1 MRPGGRFRESQSRWY
16 TQPVCKPAIDK
27 LTLISVRTFQ
37 CATPEALHPLCTFQ
51 AATSKALNS
60 VQYGLLVETRHLTY
74 VLTEAPFL
82 QVLPRR
88 LR

>member
-1 MRPGGRFRESQSRWY
+1 MRPGGRFREFQSRWY

-37 CATPEALHPLCTFQ
+37 YATPKALCTFQ

-60 VQYGLLVETRHLTY
+60 VQYGLLVEIRHLTY